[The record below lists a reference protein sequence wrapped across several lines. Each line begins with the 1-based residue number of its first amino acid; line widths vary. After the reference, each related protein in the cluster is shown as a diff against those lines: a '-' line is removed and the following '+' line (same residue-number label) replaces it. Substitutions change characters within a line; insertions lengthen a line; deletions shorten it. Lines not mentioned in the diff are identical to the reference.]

1 MELLD
6 ARRSVLLLIDFQG
19 KLVEIVERPARTLAV
34 AKRLLRLAGMFEVPA
49 LLLEQ
54 YPKGI
59 GPTHPELR
67 AAFDALSTPKRL
79 LEKTTFGGCGQPGFA
94 ALIDG
99 LRPRTGSAPRQ
110 VVVGGVEAHVCVMQT
125 VIGLLREGDQVHLC
139 WDAISGRG
147 EEYVRHALARMTQA
161 GAVITNHE
169 SVGFEWARDKNH
181 PRFREMSELFKQ
193 GQPA

>member
-6 ARRSVLLLIDFQG
+6 ARRSVLLLIDLQG
-19 KLVEIVERPARTLAV
+19 KLVRIVEQPARTLAV
-34 AKRLLRLAGMFEVPA
+34 AKRLLRLAGMFEVPV

-59 GPTHPELR
+59 GPTDPEIR
-67 AAFDALSTPKRL
+67 TAFDALPTPKRL

-94 ALIDG
+94 TLIDG
-99 LRPRTGSAPRQ
+99 LRPRSGGAPRQ
-110 VVVGGVEAHVCVMQT
+110 VVVGGLEAHVCVIQT

-139 WDAISGRG
+139 WDAVSGRG
-147 EEYVRHALARMTQA
+147 EEYVRNALARMAQA
-161 GAVITNHE
+161 GAIMTNHE
-169 SVGFEWARDKNH
+169 SVGFKWARDKNH
-181 PRFREMSELFKQ
+181 PRFREMSELFKS

>member
-34 AKRLLRLAGMFEVPA
+34 GKRLVKLAGMFEVPV

-67 AAFDALSTPKRL
+67 AAFDALTVPKRH

-94 ALIDG
+94 ELIDS
-99 LRPRTGSAPRQ
+99 LRPRTGGPPRQ
-110 VVVGGVEAHVCVMQT
+110 VVVAGMEAHVCVMQT
-125 VIGLLREGDQVHLC
+125 VIGLLREGDQVHLS

-147 EEYVRHALARMTQA
+147 EDYVRHALTRMTQA
-161 GAVITNHE
+161 GAILTNHE

-181 PRFREMSELFKQ
+181 PRFREMSELFKS
-193 GQPA
+193 GQPS

>member
-19 KLVEIVERPARTLAV
+19 KLVEIVEHSARVVAV
-34 AKRLLRLAGMFEVPA
+34 AKRLLRLAGMFEVPV

-59 GPTHPELR
+59 GPTHPEIR
-67 AAFDALSTPKRL
+67 AAFDAVSTPKKI
-79 LEKTTFGGCGQPGFA
+79 LEKTTFSGCGQPGFA
-94 ALIDG
+94 ERIDS
-99 LRPRTGSAPRQ
+99 LRPRAGGAPRQ

-125 VIGLLREGDQVHLC
+125 AIQLLREGDQVHLC

-147 EEYVRHALARMTQA
+147 AEYVRQSLTRMAQA
-161 GAVITNHE
+161 GAVLTNHE

-181 PRFREMSELFKQ
+181 PRFREMSDLFKQ

>member
-6 ARRSVLLLIDFQG
+6 SRRSVLLLIDFQG
-19 KLVEIVERPARTLAV
+19 KLAEIVERPARTLAV
-34 AKRLLRLAGMFEVPA
+34 AKRLVRLAGMFEVPV

-67 AAFDALSTPKRL
+67 AAFDALAVPKKH

-94 ALIDG
+94 ELIDG
-99 LRPRTGSAPRQ
+99 LRPRTGGSPRQ
-110 VVVGGVEAHVCVMQT
+110 VVVGGMEAHVCVMQT
-125 VIGLLREGDQVHLC
+125 VIGLLREGDQIHIC

-147 EEYVRHALARMTQA
+147 EEYVRHAFARMTQA
-161 GAVITNHE
+161 GAILTNHE

-181 PRFREMSELFKQ
+181 PRFREMVELFKR